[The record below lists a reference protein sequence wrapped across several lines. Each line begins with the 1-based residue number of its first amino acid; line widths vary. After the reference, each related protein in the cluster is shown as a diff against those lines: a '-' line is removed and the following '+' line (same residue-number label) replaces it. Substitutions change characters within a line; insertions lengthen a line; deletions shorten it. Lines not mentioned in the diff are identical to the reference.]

1 MHQLS
6 IGVNM
11 KKAKEVKIH
20 IKSNQTDY
28 SGEKSDMEFY
38 TDGKFG
44 IIGETKVLSYEE
56 SPVSGLEG
64 SKSTLKIK
72 DNVVSLTRSGK
83 NTVNF
88 LFQLGEKT
96 NTMYHTAYGDFQ
108 MEVHT
113 HEIHVSIDKDDKSTI
128 YLRYTLN
135 ISQLGSFLNELLI
148 NF

>member
-1 MHQLS
+1 
-6 IGVNM
+6 M

-20 IKSNQTDY
+20 IKSSQTDH

-38 TDGKFG
+38 TSGKFG
-44 IIGETKVLSYEE
+44 IIGETKCLSYEE

-72 DNVVSLTRSGK
+72 GDTVSLVRAGK

-96 NTMYHTAYGDFQ
+96 NTMYNTEYGSFQ

-113 HEIHVSIDKDDKSTI
+113 HEIQLNLDEENQSTI

-135 ISQLGSFLNELLI
+135 INQLGSFLNQLLI
-148 NF
+148 TF